1 MLISSI
7 LDMAVY
13 SKNMVR
19 LGKVKDVEID
29 DEFKIT
35 HLILELERGATKQL
49 FDKLIAIRHGKGRVT
64 PMLVEKIGKDAVI
77 LKQTVAELKGA
88 VESF

>member
-19 LGKVKDVEID
+19 LGKVKDIEID
-29 DEFKIT
+29 DEVKIT
-35 HLILELERGATKQL
+35 HLVLELDRGATKQL
-49 FDKLIAIRHGKGRVT
+49 FDRLIAIRHGKGRIT
-64 PMLVEKIGKDAVI
+64 PTLIEKIGKDAVI
-77 LKQTVAELKGA
+77 LKQNVTELKGA
-88 VESF
+88 IESL